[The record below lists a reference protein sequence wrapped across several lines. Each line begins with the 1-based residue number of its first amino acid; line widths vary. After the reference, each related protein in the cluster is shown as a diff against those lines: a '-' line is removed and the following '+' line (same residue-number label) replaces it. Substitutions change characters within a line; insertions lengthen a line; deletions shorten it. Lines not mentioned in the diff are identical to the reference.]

1 MPESAVPWGS
11 LSVAYTAVLSSRS
24 MLPSMSRLPPKV
36 PSNCTVLSG
45 YAATLKGRPV
55 SFAAKPSHFTSLT
68 PPPSCGVTT
77 TVHGI
82 TAMPHLLGR
91 RSPQAPPPARN
102 RRVLGRLLVRHLKH
116 DPAAAPLG
124 AKLTDRQGCA
134 LPAAEIG
141 IPGVVEV
148 GDDDVRLACV
158 LVELAAPVAHVAAP
172 HQLAAEPI
180 RQIAHAVGR
189 ALGKGLMPGGA
200 AGARC
205 GDRAQEAGAGVGVAN
220 RQYRAARGAAPEDF
234 HIDDAGPRGHAHHAD
249 ALADFAVAVVDLR
262 DRERFITP
270 RSLQV
275 TAAVQPGQPGGL
287 ESRKRCVPGHSQ
299 SLLSG
304 RLDRLVDVDLH
315 HAGVQDADGGRRAL
329 HEHLPAVHPRGQ

>member
-102 RRVLGRLLVRHLKH
+102 RRVLGRLLVGHLEH

-124 AKLTDRQGCA
+124 AELADRQGRA
-134 LPAAEIG
+134 LPAAQIG
-141 IPGVVEV
+141 VASMVEV
-148 GDDDVRLACV
+148 GDDDVRLAGV

-172 HQLAAEPI
+172 HQLAAEAI
-180 RQIAHAVGR
+180 GQIAHAVRR
-189 ALGKGLMPGGA
+189 ALGKGLMAGGA
-200 AGARC
+200 TGARRRH
-205 GDRAQEAGAGVGVAN
+205 GPQEAGTGVGVAD
-220 RQYRAARGAAPEDF
+220 RQHRVARGAAPEDF
-234 HIDDAGPRGHAHHAD
+234 DIDDAGPRGHA
-249 ALADFAVAVVDLR
+249 
-262 DRERFITP
+262 P
-270 RSLQV
+270 
-275 TAAVQPGQPGGL
+275 
-287 ESRKRCVPGHSQ
+287 
-299 SLLSG
+299 
-304 RLDRLVDVDLH
+304 
-315 HAGVQDADGGRRAL
+315 
-329 HEHLPAVHPRGQ
+329 